1 MTATAG
7 AREVIGEAT
16 LGELEGTLRG
26 RLVRPS
32 DPGYDQ
38 ARQVWNAAHRRGS
51 SMRAHSVI
59 IRMGRQPVTGR
70 PLLPRQ

>member
-1 MTATAG
+1 MAATAN

-16 LGELEGTLRG
+16 LGELEATLRG

-38 ARQVWNAAHRRGS
+38 AGS
-51 SMRAHSVI
+51 AGCCASTGS
-59 IRMGRQPVTGR
+59 PVTACSR
-70 PLLPRQ
+70 PTW

>member
-1 MTATAG
+1 MAATAN

-32 DPGYDQ
+32 DPDYDQ
-38 ARQVWNAAHRRGS
+38 ARLVWNAAHDRRPALI
-51 SMRAHSVI
+51 MRRH
-59 IRMGRQPVTGR
+59 R
-70 PLLPRQ
+70 

>member
-1 MTATAG
+1 MTATAN

-32 DPGYDQ
+32 DPDTT
-38 ARQVWNAAHRRGS
+38 RRG
-51 SMRAHSVI
+51 RCGTPPTTVV
-59 IRMGRQPVTGR
+59 RR
-70 PLLPRQ
+70 